1 MKNKEFKYLLIAV
14 LILAWGFFSYERKR
28 KRTIEIAELENDLNR
43 YVNGWIKYASI
54 QKAIVENGKGW
65 WISETEFKRQPAI
78 VQKCSIDAR
87 CTWRKGDLG
96 YIGAGTLASTLLT
109 GPFGL
114 IGGTGFLIG
123 DVFNLM
129 PNNSNEFMWA
139 GVDTNERQ
147 PTIEDIKTAKI
158 VLIGVTEG
166 VSFHAELNKYPGR
179 SLEGFW
185 KLVNKNF
192 FYLNRLQYLK
202 KNAGYEGKR
211 YSSSVIK
218 ELEGKYQ
225 DLTLTPA
232 TEILLNQKTVQQLPG

>member
-1 MKNKEFKYLLIAV
+1 MKNKEFKYLLIGV

-28 KRTIEIAELENDLNR
+28 KRAIEIAELENDLNR

-54 QKAIVENGKGW
+54 QKAIIENGKGW
-65 WISETEFKRQPAI
+65 WISEQEFNRQPAI
-78 VQKCSIDAR
+78 VKKCSLDPQ
-87 CTWRKGDLG
+87 CTWTGGNLG
-96 YIGAGTLASTLLT
+96 YIGAGLVASTFLT
-109 GPFGL
+109 GPLGI
-114 IGGTGFLIG
+114 IGGAGILLA
-123 DVFNLM
+123 DKFNIFPNDNRSLM
-129 PNNSNEFMWA
+129 FA

-158 VLIGVTEG
+158 VLIGVTKG

-192 FYLNRLQYLK
+192 FYLNRLKYLK

-225 DLTLTPA
+225 DLTLNPA
-232 TEILLNQKTVQQLPG
+232 TEILLNRKTVQQLPG

>member
-43 YVNGWIKYASI
+43 YVNGWMKYASI

-65 WISETEFKRQPAI
+65 WISNEEFNKQPAPWKKCAI
-78 VQKCSIDAR
+78 NSSCKWQKGGIAPEGNMIAID
-87 CTWRKGDLG
+87 
-96 YIGAGTLASTLLT
+96 
-109 GPFGL
+109 
-114 IGGTGFLIG
+114 
-123 DVFNLM
+123 
-129 PNNSNEFMWA
+129 NNIFMFA

-218 ELEGKYQ
+218 ELEIKYQ
-225 DLTLTPA
+225 DLTLNPA
-232 TEILLNQKTVQQLPG
+232 TEILLNKKTVQQIPG